1 GLNGE
6 IERGYSVC
14 AALLDAENPQKIICK
29 TRTPLY
35 IPSRLYE
42 LWGDKNYPVDVPAV
56 VFPTGAI
63 LRNDKLLLYC
73 GAGDKYV
80 ILLSC
85 NVKLLLDYM
94 FEQS

>member
-1 GLNGE
+1 M
-6 IERGYSVC
+6 
-14 AALLDAENPQKIICK
+14 
-29 TRTPLY
+29 
-35 IPSRLYE
+35 
-42 LWGDKNYPVDVPAV
+42 DVPAV

-63 LRNDKLLLYC
+63 LRGDKLLLYC

-85 NVKLLLDYM
+85 DVKLLLDYM